1 MKLQIRVF
9 RHNCFMLFFSL
20 FLALISTGSLYG
32 QEQNLKIRSL
42 TCEYRENPLGV
53 EVGKPRLSWKLET
66 DQRGQKQ
73 TGYSLLVAS
82 SEQNLN
88 KNIGDIWDSGKV
100 LSDHSLNVVYEG
112 EPLKSRQQYFWKV
125 KLWDKDGQASA
136 WSALAK
142 WSMGILHSSEWK
154 GQWIGGRNET
164 ALSDMGQ
171 GFRSRNATSANTTKW
186 VQIDLGKE
194 ESINAL
200 FIYTIKRF
208 PEKPNVTGNH
218 GFPLRFYIEVADNPE
233 MKNAK
238 RVVDFSKEDFTVPS
252 HPKFRVP
259 FLAKD
264 KKFNIKDTKGR
275 YLRLTA
281 TKMRADEKGNYWY
294 GMKEIQ
300 VMTPTGRNVAASKKV
315 SASESVET
323 DEWGK
328 QNLTSYFETAG
339 SKALMLRKEVNVKEK
354 PVRATAYMCGLGM
367 SELYINGNKPND
379 HKLDPA
385 DTDYRKRVMYVVHD
399 VTETFKEGRNALAV
413 LLGNGL
419 YDINFRDTWDLEGAA
434 WIGPKKL
441 LLQIELEFAD
451 GTKQTIVSDPDWKFS
466 SGEIVYNSWR
476 GGESIDKRKTQ
487 AGWKQPGFNDS
498 EWKPVVPLIAPQGR
512 LESQKHAPIRRTKE
526 VRPVK
531 IMEPSPGI
539 YVYDMGQNFSGWAK
553 FKASGKSG
561 QKLQLNFS
569 EILNSDGLIDH
580 SNWSSSYI
588 YGRYQTG
595 ELILSGK
602 KSDLYEPHF
611 TYYGFQYV
619 QVEGLE
625 EKPSLDDM
633 VGVMVHTDPKQIGDF
648 ACSNEKFNR
657 LHTVIT
663 HSLLNYV
670 HHRPRDPA
678 RERLGWTQDS
688 WQLSEPSYYNFD
700 MALNDRFW
708 FRDMKLGQE
717 KNGHVPPVCPSPNW
731 GNWDQP
737 ECMSCPWWGG
747 AMTYGPWFLYQFR
760 GDKALLEELYPHM
773 KASVDFIHGTSEDYI
788 VSWGLGDWG
797 SVKHTPKNLFNTTAF
812 YNLTNIVAQVAELLG
827 KSEDAGEYN
836 RLANTIRDSFNKKF
850 LNVETGSYG
859 VESQAAYALPLLL
872 GMVPEKH
879 KAKVQQHL
887 KDEVKRDNG
896 HLNTGFNGTQALM
909 KVLTEIDPEM
919 AYSIANQEDEP
930 SWWGMI
936 KDGRTTI
943 PEFWNGDG
951 VQNIVNLGGPC
962 ENWFYYGLAGIRSD
976 LAYPGFKHFLIKP
989 MFVEDINWV
998 KAHHNSPYGRIA
1010 VEWKRKK
1017 GKYEVNVTV
1026 PANSTARVY
1035 LLGKNITEG
1044 GLPADEVEGITFLR
1058 MENDLAVFKLNS
1070 GRYQFLSKSKK

>member
-1 MKLQIRVF
+1 MKSKIRVF
-9 RHNCFMLFFSL
+9 RNNLFVLLFSL
-20 FLALISTGSLYG
+20 SLALISAGSLFG
-32 QEQNLKIRSL
+32 QESNVLVTSL
-42 TCEYRENPLGV
+42 TCEYMENPMGIDV
-53 EVGKPRLSWKLET
+53 ERPRLSWKLESGH
-66 DQRGQKQ
+66 RGQKQ
-73 TGYSLLVAS
+73 SAYRLLVAS

-88 KNIGDIWDSGKV
+88 KNIGDLWDSGNV
-100 LSDHSLNVVYEG
+100 PSDQSLNVIYEG
-112 EPLKSRQQYFWKV
+112 KPLESRQHYFWKMRA
-125 KLWDKDGQASA
+125 WDKEGQVSA
-136 WSALAK
+136 WSEPAS
-142 WSMGILHSSEWK
+142 WSMGILHASEWK

-164 ALSDMGQ
+164 ALSDMGL
-171 GFRSRNATSANTTKW
+171 GFRSPNASTANATNW
-186 VQIDLGKE
+186 VQIDLGTE
-194 ESINAL
+194 ESMKTL
-200 FIYTIKRF
+200 LIYTIKKFQER
-208 PEKPNVTGNH
+208 PNVTGNH
-218 GFPLRFYIEVADNPE
+218 GFPIRFYIEVADNPE

-238 RVVDFSKEDFTVPS
+238 RVVDFSQEDYAPPT
-252 HPKFRVP
+252 HPKFRLFFDFKGV
-259 FLAKD
+259 
-264 KKFNIKDTKGR
+264 KGR
-275 YLRLTA
+275 YLRMTA
-281 TKMRADEKGNYWY
+281 TKLRADASENHWF
-294 GMKEIQ
+294 GMREMQ
-300 VMTPTGRNVAASKKV
+300 LLSPAGRNVAASKKV
-315 SASESVET
+315 TASESVET
-323 DEWGK
+323 DEWGV
-328 QNLTSYFETAG
+328 QNLTSYFETEG
-339 SKALMLRKEVNVKEK
+339 SKALMLRKEVNVEKK

-367 SELYINGNKPND
+367 SELYINGHKPDD

-385 DTDYRKRVMYVVHD
+385 DTDYRKRVMYVIHD
-399 VTETFKEGRNALAV
+399 VTEAFVEGENALAV
-413 LLGNGL
+413 LLGNGW
-419 YDINFRDTWDLEGAA
+419 YDINFRDTWDFSGAS

-466 SGEIVYNSWR
+466 SGEIVYNSLR
-476 GGESIDKRKTQ
+476 GGETIDKRKTQ
-487 AGWKQPGFNDS
+487 AGWKQPEFNDS
-498 EWKPVVPLIAPQGR
+498 KWKPAIPLIAPQGR
-512 LESQKHAPIRRTKE
+512 LESQKHVPIRETKE

-580 SNWSSSYI
+580 GNWTSSYI

-633 VGVMVHTDPKQIGDF
+633 VGVMVHADPKPIGDF

-657 LHTVIT
+657 LHAVIT

-717 KNGHVPPVCPSPNW
+717 RNGHVPPVCPSPNW

-773 KASVDFIHGTSEDYI
+773 KASVDFIHGTSEDNI
-788 VSWGLGDWG
+788 ISWGLGDWG
-797 SVKHTPKNLFNTTAF
+797 SVTHTPKKQSNTIAF

-836 RLANTIRDSFNKKF
+836 RLANTIRDSFNQKF
-850 LNVETGSYG
+850 LDVGTGSYG
-859 VESQAAYALPLLL
+859 VNSQTAYALPLLL
-872 GMVPEKH
+872 GMVPEEH

-909 KVLTEIDPEM
+909 KVLTDIDPET

-951 VQNIVNLGGPC
+951 VQNIVSLGGPL

-976 LAYPGFKHFLIKP
+976 LAYPGFKQFLIKP
-989 MFVEDINWV
+989 SYVKDIDWV

-1017 GKYEVNVTV
+1017 GKYEVDVTV

-1035 LLGKNITEG
+1035 LPGEKITEG
-1044 GLPADEVEGITFLR
+1044 GLPVDKVEGITFLR